1 MRISRLAHYYRGTLS
16 QTFEC
21 DLCDAA
27 VTEQAATDIKGQL
40 LVQRTKRMELNYGD
54 ERERTRAVAYP

>member
-1 MRISRLAHYYRGTLS
+1 MRNPSKYQSSPLCPRCGVPMRMSRLAPYYCGTLT

-27 VTEQAATDIKGQL
+27 VTDQSATAVKALAA
-40 LVQRTKRMELNYGD
+40 EP
-54 ERERTRAVAYP
+54 AAA

>member
-1 MRISRLAHYYRGTLS
+1 MRNPSKYQPSPPCPRCGVPMRTSRLAHYYRGTLS

-27 VTEQAATDIKGQL
+27 VTKQAATAAKVL
-40 LVQRTKRMELNYGD
+40 AAEP
-54 ERERTRAVAYP
+54 AAA